1 MKFLITVLLL
11 AALTFG
17 QSFAQQTA
25 LMNAPSAT
33 SSASPFASDDAAT
46 PGALVASVPAPRLQT
61 EPELSLDLKDWM
73 LVGAA
78 APLRFFDYRST
89 AKATADPSRF
99 REAELP
105 QALVDNHAAFAAFE
119 AGTVVAN
126 YYVYRLL
133 VRHRH
138 RSVARLG
145 QAINLGALSWTVEHN
160 YRLLSAH

>member
-1 MKFLITVLLL
+1 MHRRCPGRMKFLITVPLL
-11 AALTFG
+11 AALSLG
-17 QSFAQQTA
+17 QGFAQQTA

-33 SSASPFASDDAAT
+33 SSAAPFASDDAAT

-61 EPELSLDLKDWM
+61 EPGLALDLEDWM

-89 AKATADPSRF
+89 VKVTADPSRF

-105 QALVDNHAAFAAFE
+105 QALVANHAAFAAFE

-126 YYVYRLL
+126 YY
-133 VRHRH
+133 
-138 RSVARLG
+138 
-145 QAINLGALSWTVEHN
+145 
-160 YRLLSAH
+160 

>member
-1 MKFLITVLLL
+1 VSL
-11 AALTFG
+11 G
-17 QSFAQQTA
+17 QGFAQRTA

-61 EPELSLDLKDWM
+61 EPRLALDLEDWM
-73 LVGAA
+73 LIGAA

-89 AKATADPSRF
+89 VKATADPSRF

-105 QALVDNHAAFAAFE
+105 QALVDNHAEFAAFE

-160 YRLLSAH
+160 YRLLSEH